1 MNLTIWLPLLFLL
14 GLATFAVLFAFLAG
28 CKRV

>member
-1 MNLTIWLPLLFLL
+1 VNLNVWLPLLFLL
-14 GLATFAVLFAFLAG
+14 GLATFAILFAFLAG